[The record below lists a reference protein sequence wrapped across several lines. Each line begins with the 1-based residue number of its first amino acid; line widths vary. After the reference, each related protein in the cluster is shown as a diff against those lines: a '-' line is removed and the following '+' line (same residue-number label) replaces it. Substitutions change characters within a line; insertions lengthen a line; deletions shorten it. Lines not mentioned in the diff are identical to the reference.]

1 MKIEGLKLT
10 KVQKEVVNRLKEG
23 QKLAILSTD
32 RISGDAYFWVRENE
46 RGYHRIVEKALYPQ
60 LRKLLGLHAIEES
73 EIVTDSK
80 LKLEDEYDVPELK
93 RAGVNVVKSL

>member
-46 RGYHRIVEKALYPQ
+46 RGYHRIVDKALYPSYVNYSDFT
-60 LRKLLGLHAIEES
+60 L
-73 EIVTDSK
+73 SK
-80 LKLEDEYDVPELK
+80 K
-93 RAGVNVVKSL
+93 AKS